1 MADAQD
7 FTVRRVED
15 EAGRQDV
22 IAVLGATYCEEKRWV
37 KDPQAQIP
45 ASDIGR
51 HDIDWLLAEA
61 AGQPSGVVRVLREPP
76 IAAYARY
83 DLKSLDPALRI
94 EDFIGQ
100 SGIAEVGRFAVLPD
114 RRRQFMVAAALM
126 RAVTVVALQNDVTR
140 LITDVFEDDPNSP
153 FGFHT
158 RVLGFRP
165 VATHDFGELNSASR
179 RITLVLDI
187 ASAYK
192 RLRNRNHW
200 FYRYVTC
207 ALSEELHERLAA

>member
-1 MADAQD
+1 MADAED

-15 EAGRQDV
+15 EAGRRDV
-22 IAVLGATYCEEKRWV
+22 IAVLASTYCQEKHWV
-37 KDPQAQIP
+37 NDPQGQIP
-45 ASDIGR
+45 ESDIGR
-51 HDIDWLLAEA
+51 ADIDWFVAEA
-61 AGQPSGVVRVLREPP
+61 AGEPSGVVRMLREPP

-83 DLKSLDPALRI
+83 DLKSLDPGLRI
-94 EDFIGQ
+94 EDFIDQ

-126 RAVTVVALQNDVTR
+126 RAVTVAALEHGVTR
-140 LITDVFEDDPNSP
+140 LLTDVFEDDPNSP

-179 RITLVLDI
+179 RITLILDI

-200 FYRYVTC
+200 FYRYVTG

>member
-1 MADAQD
+1 MADAED

-15 EAGRQDV
+15 EAGRQAV
-22 IAVLGATYCEEKRWV
+22 IAVLAATYCDEKRWV
-37 KDPQAQIP
+37 SDAETQIP
-45 ASDIGR
+45 ASDVGR
-51 HDIDWLLAEA
+51 DDVDWFVAEA
-61 AGQPSGVVRVLREPP
+61 DGQPCGVVRVLREPP

-83 DLKSLDPALRI
+83 DLKALDPALRI
-94 EDFIGQ
+94 EDFINLA
-100 SGIAEVGRFAVLPD
+100 GIAEVGRFAVVRD
-114 RRRQFMVAAALM
+114 RRRQFLVAAALM
-126 RAVTVVALQNDVTR
+126 RAVTIASLQHGVTR

-192 RLRNRNHW
+192 RLRHRNHW
-200 FYRYVTC
+200 FYRYVTG

>member
-1 MADAQD
+1 MADARNL
-7 FTVRRVED
+7 TVRRVGD
-15 EAGRQDV
+15 EAGRQAV
-22 IAVLGATYCEEKRWV
+22 IAVLAATYGEEKHWV
-37 KDPQAQIP
+37 NNPEAQIP
-45 ASDIGR
+45 PGDVVR
-51 HDIDWLLAEA
+51 DDIDWFVAEA
-61 AGQPSGVVRVLREPP
+61 AGEPCGVVRVLREPP

-83 DLKSLDPALRI
+83 DLKSLDPSLRI
-94 EDFIGQ
+94 EDFIDQ
-100 SGIAEVGRFAVLPD
+100 TGIAEVGRFAVLPD
-114 RRRQFMVAAALM
+114 RRRQFLVAAALM
-126 RAVTVVALQNDVTR
+126 RAVTVAALQHGVTR

-165 VATHDFGELNSASR
+165 VATHDFGELNSVSR

-192 RLRNRNHW
+192 RLRHRNHW

>member
-7 FTVRRVED
+7 FTVRRVDD
-15 EAGRQDV
+15 EAGRRHV
-22 IAVLGATYCEEKRWV
+22 IGVLAATYCLEKRWV
-37 KDPQAQIP
+37 SDPEAQIP
-45 ASDIGR
+45 PGDVAREDV
-51 HDIDWLLAEA
+51 DWFVAF
-61 AGQPSGVVRVLREPP
+61 AGGEPSGVVRLLREPP

-83 DLKSLDPALRI
+83 HLKSLDPQTRI
-94 EDFIGQ
+94 EDFIGLT
-100 SGIAEVGRFAVLPD
+100 GIAEVGRFAVLPD